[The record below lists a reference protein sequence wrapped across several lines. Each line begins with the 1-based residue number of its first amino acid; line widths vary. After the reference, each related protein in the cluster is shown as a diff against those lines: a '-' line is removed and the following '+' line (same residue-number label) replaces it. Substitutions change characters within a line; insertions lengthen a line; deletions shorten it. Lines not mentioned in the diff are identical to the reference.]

1 MRRFVFD
8 AHIYAGRIAGGLV
21 LLWSLTG
28 SLMILDPI
36 LRRGLDRVPKQA
48 ASARVDAA
56 MVSPAALRAA
66 SGPATAVRLRADG
79 ARTWLEVERPKGPLE
94 AYDAATG
101 RPTHALLQLD
111 QALAL
116 LGKQLEGG
124 KWRPVSAERIDAYDY
139 DYKTGELPAFRTR
152 LEGPGGI
159 VLYVSARDG
168 SWQKTTTVWARAFK
182 RLGMGLHTWNW
193 QFLRGPWDD
202 TRRWALVLL
211 IGLPCTLLGAL
222 GLILLRLRSK
232 AAAAAPKAAPRRAV
246 AAGAAVSV
254 LLSCVPQAS
263 AQAMARAVSSR
274 PVGAPG
280 VTMIV
285 PGAGVSAHSSLTP
298 TTSIGLIPP
307 VHVNAP
313 SVTLPQQPAPLASRI
328 AGIPAAL
335 ASPMP
340 LPASAIAQP
349 RSAIGAAG
357 LKPEVELA
365 SPRQLATKLT
375 PSIPE
380 PAVAPQASDA
390 PAESFA
396 AAGRIL
402 FDGAGAAAADGAPVP
417 AVPYSGGGG
426 NGLAP
431 PGGSSDE
438 PPRPPRRSGAFG
450 LYATHAA
457 HMAVMSSVWRVA
469 WPLFALDT
477 IGKAGLAW
485 VGSTAGLATMGGG
498 LIAGVLVDRFLPR
511 RSLVGSALVRAALAA
526 GVAVAAFTASPGVAF
541 FLAAATAHSF
551 ATMTVHIGQSALSPR
566 VAGGDETKLQRIN
579 TTLKLISAAVSIPGA
594 LVGGWLAASVGVPGA
609 FLAYAAVS
617 LLVLA
622 PAYHFLLPEAA
633 SAKDAPEEKKPK
645 GGFLETARVILSSR
659 AAMAAMAAMAL
670 LTLMNAPL
678 QGTTLPILAREG
690 LSGGA
695 QTVGAL
701 LSAFSAGQ
709 FVGILAQLGL
719 AKKLP
724 PKAWVWLGAAG
735 MAAFSLLT
743 LTLPAFWPTA
753 IAVALLAALT
763 QPASVALKTI
773 FQKEVAARRPELLGR
788 AMGLNNLAYELAVV
802 GGGALLALAIAG
814 TLASALSTLALVYA
828 GLGLAVGAAAW
839 WMGRKPRP
847 KDGSGSKLH
856 GFALGALPLALGA
869 GTPAAWHVLAG
880 TAFGALILFYSITGT
895 VSLVSPWLKSL
906 FDPKLPAY
914 PELRAEAEQFPLSPA
929 TAVLALTQEE
939 RAQLKPGMPKLR
951 AAPGS
956 PPKRWYAFELAD
968 GSLVDVHAR
977 TGRRMR
983 SPRSPAFVRS
993 QVRRWLAGTP
1003 WKTRGRPVLMTAQG
1017 DHYRKGETPHYRV
1030 DLAGPGGY
1038 QAFFSVKD
1046 GRLLETHSRLSR
1058 FLRLTGKGPHTW
1070 AIKALDRHDILKR
1083 LLAPLLL
1090 GLPMLAIAATA
1101 FWLKVRHGFSIEIP
1115 SFGSDVGVWHRF
1127 LGTYSLFALALM
1139 SVTGPLTLLMPVV
1152 SKKFTPKLPSAKVL
1166 GPEAFTISPLEAAA
1180 RLSPDV
1186 QPVSASLRATSRRAW
1201 YEFVLADGTRR
1212 AISAQDGGE
1221 LAVLMTPEEIE
1232 TETRDWLE
1240 GSAWSVKG
1248 TPLLLETY
1256 DAHYKDFQE
1265 AELPVYRVEL
1275 NGPKGLRLYLSARDG
1290 RPVNMLSL
1298 RTRLSRWLAVGVKA
1312 VHAFEWGPFG
1322 RNETLRR
1329 LAMILLLTLPLAAT
1343 VILGF
1348 IARL

>member
-28 SLMILDPI
+28 SLMILDPV

-56 MVSPAALRAA
+56 TVSPAALRAA

-79 ARTWLEVERPKGPLE
+79 TRTWLEVERPKAPLE

-101 RPTHALLQLD
+101 LPTHALLPPD
-111 QALAL
+111 EALAL
-116 LGKQLEGG
+116 LAKQLEGG

-232 AAAAAPKAAPRRAV
+232 AAAAAPKAAARRAV
-246 AAGAAVSV
+246 AAGAAVSM

-285 PGAGVSAHSSLTP
+285 PGASVLAHSSLAP

-307 VHVNAP
+307 VHINAP
-313 SVTLPQQPAPLASRI
+313 SVTPQQQPALLASRI
-328 AGIPAAL
+328 VGTPAAL
-335 ASPMP
+335 AIPMP

-349 RSAIGAAG
+349 PSAVGAAS

-365 SPRQLATKLT
+365 SPRQPETRLT

-380 PAVAPQASDA
+380 TVVAPQASGA

-396 AAGRIL
+396 VAGRIL

-417 AVPYSGGGG
+417 AAPYSGGGG

-431 PGGSSDE
+431 TGGSSNE

-526 GVAVAAFTASPGVAF
+526 GVALAAFTASPGVAF

-566 VAGGDETKLQRIN
+566 VAGGDESKLQRIN

-622 PAYHFLLPEAA
+622 PAYHFLLPEVGP
-633 SAKDAPEEKKPK
+633 AKDAPEEKKPK

-659 AAMAAMAAMAL
+659 PALAAMAAMAL

-695 QTVGAL
+695 QSVGAL

-709 FVGILAQLGL
+709 FIGILAQLTL
-719 AKKLP
+719 AKRLP
-724 PKAWVWLGAAG
+724 AKAWVWLGAAG

-743 LTLPAFWPTA
+743 LTLPAFLPTA
-753 IAVALLAALT
+753 VAVALLAALT

-773 FQKEVAARRPELLGR
+773 FQKEIAAKRPDLLGR
-788 AMGLNNLAYELAVV
+788 AMGINNLAYELAVV
-802 GGGALLALAIAG
+802 GGGALLALAVAG
-814 TLASALSTLALVYA
+814 TLASAVSTLGIVYA
-828 GLGLAVGAAAW
+828 GLGVAVAAAAW
-839 WMGRKPRP
+839 WMGRRGPP
-847 KDGSGSKLH
+847 KDGSSKKLH
-856 GFALGALPLALGA
+856 GFAAMPLALTA
-869 GTPAAWHVLAG
+869 GTPADLHIFAG
-880 TAFGALILFYSITGT
+880 LAFGALVLFYSITGT
-895 VSLVSPWLKSL
+895 VSLVSPWLKKAL
-906 FDPKLPAY
+906 DPRLRAY
-914 PELRAEAEQFPLSPA
+914 PEVRADPIQYSLSPA
-929 TAVLALTQEE
+929 QAALGLTKEE
-939 RAQLKPGMPKLR
+939 RDALKPGMPVLR
-951 AAPGS
+951 SAPGS
-956 PPKRWYAFELAD
+956 PPKRWYSFELED
-968 GSLVDVHAR
+968 GAIIDIHAR
-977 TGRRMR
+977 TGRRMI
-983 SPRSPAFVRS
+983 SPRSRVFIRG
-993 QVRRWLAGTP
+993 QVRRWLAGAP
-1003 WKTRGRPVLMTAQG
+1003 WKARGQPVLMTEQG
-1017 DHYRKGETPHYRV
+1017 DHYRKGEAPHYRV
-1030 DLAGPGGY
+1030 DLEGPGGY

-1046 GRLLETHSRLSR
+1046 GRLLEVHSRLSR
-1058 FLRLTGKGPHTW
+1058 FLRLAGKGPHTW
-1070 AIKALDRHDILKR
+1070 AIKALDRYDVLKR
-1083 LLAPLLL
+1083 LLAPLLV
-1090 GLPMLAIAATA
+1090 GVPMLALAATA
-1101 FWLKVRHGFSIEIP
+1101 FWLKAQHGFSIEIP
-1115 SFGSDVGVWHRF
+1115 SLGSAVGVWHRF
-1127 LGTYSLFALALM
+1127 LGTYSLFALAFTA
-1139 SVTGPLTLLMPVV
+1139 VTGPLTLLMPVV
-1152 SKKFTPKLPSAKVL
+1152 TKKLTPKLPKPAVL
-1166 GPEAFTISPLEAAA
+1166 GPEAFVLSPAQAAA
-1180 RLSPDV
+1180 RIGPDAAPISV
-1186 QPVSASLRATSRRAW
+1186 SLRATSRRAW
-1201 YEFVLADGTRR
+1201 YEFELEGGAHR
-1212 AISAQDGGE
+1212 AISATDGAELSVLLTTGE
-1221 LAVLMTPEEIE
+1221 VEA
-1232 TETRDWLE
+1232 ETRDWL
-1240 GSAWSVKG
+1240 AG
-1248 TPLLLETY
+1248 TPWTLKEASVLMNEY
-1256 DAHYKDFQE
+1256 DAHYAGFHD
-1265 AELPVYRVEL
+1265 AELPVYRIDL
-1275 NGPKGLRLYLSARDG
+1275 AGPKGLRLYLSARDG
-1290 RPVNMLSL
+1290 RPVNMQSV
-1298 RTRLSRWLAVGVKA
+1298 RTRLSRILAVGAKA

-1322 RNETLRR
+1322 RSETLRR
-1329 LAMILLLTLPLAAT
+1329 VTIILLLTLPLAAT

-1348 IARL
+1348 IARLG

>member
-1 MRRFVFD
+1 MRRLVFD
-8 AHIYAGRIAGGLV
+8 AHIYAGKIAGGLIV
-21 LLWSLTG
+21 LWSLTG

-36 LRRGLDRVPKQA
+36 LRRGLDRAPKQA
-48 ASARVDAA
+48 ASARVDSAT
-56 MVSPAALRAA
+56 VSPAALRAA
-66 SGPATAVRLRADG
+66 SGPASAVRLRSDG
-79 ARTWLEVERPKGPLE
+79 TRTWLEVERPKGPLE

-101 RPTHALLQLD
+101 RPTHALLPSEE
-111 QALAL
+111 ALAL
-116 LGKQLEGG
+116 LSKQLDGG

-139 DYKTGELPAFRTR
+139 DYKTGELPAFRAR
-152 LEGPGGI
+152 LDGPGGI
-159 VLYVSARDG
+159 VLYISARDG

-182 RLGMGLHTWNW
+182 RLGMGLHTWNYE
-193 QFLRGPWDD
+193 FLRGPWDD
-202 TRRWALVLL
+202 TRRWALVIL

-232 AAAAAPKAAPRRAV
+232 AAAAPKAAARRAV
-246 AAGAAVSV
+246 AAGAAVSI

-274 PVGAPG
+274 PIGASGVAVIAPG
-280 VTMIV
+280 
-285 PGAGVSAHSSLTP
+285 ANFSALSFPTP
-298 TTSIGLIPP
+298 APSIGLIPP
-307 VHVNAP
+307 INIKTP
-313 SVTLPQQPAPLASRI
+313 SILPQQH
-328 AGIPAAL
+328 AAV
-335 ASPMP
+335 AVAVPIV
-340 LPASAIAQP
+340 LPASTIVQRFAISASNP
-349 RSAIGAAG
+349 R
-357 LKPEVELA
+357 PEAVLPL
-365 SPRQLATKLT
+365 SRQLETRLT
-375 PSIPE
+375 APLQDSS
-380 PAVAPQASDA
+380 VAPQGDASG
-390 PAESFA
+390 ESFA
-396 AAGRIL
+396 ATGRVL
-402 FDGAGAAAADGAPVP
+402 FDGSGNTTADGTPVP
-417 AVPYSGGGG
+417 AAPSSGDGG

-431 PGGSSDE
+431 PGGGSDGS
-438 PPRPPRRSGAFG
+438 PRGPRRSGAFG
-450 LYATHAA
+450 LYVTHAA

-498 LIAGVLVDRFLPR
+498 LLAGVLIDRFLPR

-566 VAGGDETKLQRIN
+566 VAGGDETKLQKIN

-609 FLAYAAVS
+609 FIAYAAVS
-617 LLVLA
+617 LLILA

-633 SAKDAPEEKKPK
+633 HAKDAPEEKKPK

-659 AAMAAMAAMAL
+659 PAMGAMAAMAL

-695 QTVGAL
+695 QAVGAL

-719 AKKLP
+719 AKRLP
-724 PKAWVWLGAAG
+724 PKAWVWLGAGG
-735 MAAFSLLT
+735 MAAFSFLT
-743 LTLPAFWPTA
+743 LTLPSFWPTA
-753 IAVALLAALT
+753 AAVALLAALT

-802 GGGALLALAIAG
+802 GGGALLALAVAG
-814 TLASALSTLALVYA
+814 TLASAVSTLALVYA

-856 GFALGALPLALGA
+856 GFALGGLPLALGA

-880 TAFGALILFYSITGT
+880 TAFGALILLYSITGT
-895 VSLVSPWLKSL
+895 VSLMSPWLKSF

-914 PELRAEAEQFPLSPA
+914 PEVRVEAEQFPLSPA
-929 TAVLALTQEE
+929 AAALALTPEE
-939 RAQLKPGMPKLR
+939 REQLKPGMPRLR
-951 AAPGS
+951 AVPGS
-956 PPKRWYAFELAD
+956 PRKRWYAFELAD
-968 GSLVDVHAR
+968 GSLIDVHAR

-983 SPRSPAFVRS
+983 SPRSVAFVRS
-993 QVRRWLAGTP
+993 QVRRWLAGTS
-1003 WKTRGRPVLMTAQG
+1003 WKASGPPVLMTAQG

-1030 DLAGPGGY
+1030 DLDGPGGY

-1070 AIKALDRHDILKR
+1070 AIKSLDRYDILKR
-1083 LLAPLLL
+1083 LLAPVLL
-1090 GLPMLAIAATA
+1090 GLPMLAIAGTA
-1101 FWLKVRHGFSIEIP
+1101 FWLKARHGFSIEIP
-1115 SFGSDVGVWHRF
+1115 NLGSDLGVWHRF

-1152 SKKFTPKLPSAKVL
+1152 TKKLTPKLPHPKVL
-1166 GPEAFTISPLEAAA
+1166 GPETFTVSPLEASA
-1180 RLSPDV
+1180 RLGADAR
-1186 QPVSASLRATSRRAW
+1186 PVTVSLRATSRRAW
-1201 YEFVLADGTRR
+1201 YEFELSDGTRR

-1221 LAVLMTPEEIE
+1221 APVLLTPEEIG

-1240 GSAWSVKG
+1240 GSPWSVKG
-1248 TPLLLETY
+1248 APVLLESY
-1256 DAHYKDFQE
+1256 DAHYKNFQE

-1275 NGPKGLRLYLSARDG
+1275 DGPKGLRLYLSARDG
-1290 RPVNMLSL
+1290 RPVNLMSV

-1322 RNETLRR
+1322 RYETLRR
-1329 LAMILLLTLPLAAT
+1329 LTMILLLTLPLAAT

-1348 IARL
+1348 MARF